1 MLLYS
6 CIITGGEKVNILHMR
21 IYTIRV
27 CDIVTMEL
35 LIYVSEIGKMLFPEL
50 DNVLFLCSQRKG
62 SNLGQERPR
71 A

>member
-1 MLLYS
+1 MLFYS
-6 CIITGGEKVNILHMR
+6 CIITGGEKVNILPMR

-27 CDIVTMEL
+27 CDIVTMKL
-35 LIYVSEIGKMLFPEL
+35 LIFVSEIGKMLFLEL